1 MNYYFLG
8 IGGIG
13 MSAIARFFNQRGDT
27 VYGYDATESQLTQQ
41 LISEGISVH
50 YIDDPALIPNNIDLV
65 IYTPAI
71 PEETAEFQYFLQKG
85 IKMVKRSQ
93 MLGELTRDKK
103 CIAVSGSHGKT
114 STSSLIAHILSH
126 TSMGCSAF
134 LGGVAKNFNSNIVVN
149 TKSEYVVVEA
159 DEFDRSFLQL
169 RPYCSV
175 ITAVDADHL
184 DIYGTPEN
192 YIDAFRQFAAL
203 TDPDGIL
210 IIKQGLPLFDNHE
223 EHDTCHTHHPAPK
236 TPQVSYTAH
245 GIEADYYPWNVR
257 HYGSNIFFDLRTPKG
272 VFYDLELPCASLYNV
287 ENAVAAAA
295 VCLSLGVDEYQLRY
309 GFKTYTGVRR
319 RFDYHINTPQLVFID
334 DYAHHPQE
342 IEACLNSIRYLYP
355 DKRIVG
361 IFQPH
366 LYSRTRD
373 FADDFARV
381 LSTLDELIML
391 PIYPAREKPILGV
404 TSSMILRKIDS
415 LSKYLCTFD
424 QAVELLPALC
434 PDVVVTMGAGS
445 IDRLVPRLVAAMQEE
460 Q

>member
-126 TSMGCSAF
+126 TPMGCSAF

-210 IIKQGLPLFDNHE
+210 IIKQGLPLFDGHE

-342 IEACLNSIRYLYP
+342 IEACLDSIRYLYP

>member
-126 TSMGCSAF
+126 TPMGCSAF

-210 IIKQGLPLFDNHE
+210 IIKQGLPLFDGHE

-295 VCLSLGVDEYQLRY
+295 VCLSLGVEEYQLRY

-342 IEACLNSIRYLYP
+342 IEACLDSIRYLYP
-355 DKRIVG
+355 DKRIIG